1 MAGTIYLLLVYPL
14 NDPMKKW
21 LRPALFILTL
31 CALVTPSWIRAADKK
46 FTVALIPGLTSD
58 AFYITMHRG
67 AQAAADALGVDL
79 IFQGPSEWNAVQQVP
94 VLNAIIGRK
103 PDAILLVATDRT
115 QLIEPCKKAFDQG
128 IPILCLD
135 CAIGNGRYQ

>member
-1 MAGTIYLLLVYPL
+1 MATALAVALLVSVGQAGT
-14 NDPMKKW
+14 
-21 LRPALFILTL
+21 
-31 CALVTPSWIRAADKK
+31 KK
-46 FTVALIPGLTSD
+46 FTIALIPGLTSD

-135 CAIGNGRYQ
+135 CAIGNGR